1 MRLVVLIHAV
11 FQTAQAVRIWG
22 KVISLDTVEELF
34 RHAKYL

>member
-1 MRLVVLIHAV
+1 MLIHAV
-11 FQTAQAVRIWG
+11 FQTAQGRD